1 MTGLLLM
8 VMGFAL
14 NAFRIALL
22 VRIVADIVKSLHPSW
37 RPRGLV
43 LVILEL
49 VFTVTDPLLKFIRR
63 FIKPSRMGAMGV
75 DFTPGIA
82 LLVVF
87 FAQFLLNQAS
97 AWV

>member
-1 MTGLLLM
+1 MFQFLLLIL
-8 VMGFAL
+8 GYAL

-22 VRIVADIVKSLHPSW
+22 VRIFADIVRGINPGW
-37 RPRGLV
+37 RPRGIL

-49 VFTVTDPLLKFIRR
+49 VFTVTDPLINFIKR
-63 FIKPSRMGAMGV
+63 FIKPTRVGAIGL

-82 LLVVF
+82 LIVVF
-87 FAQFLLNQAS
+87 FAQYLLGLAR